1 MKASE
6 LIHCLKNLKEQW
18 GDLDIYFYNKKSDEK
33 VHSIFVDFDPKNN
46 PEKIVLNESIQR
58 VKSAEHL
65 N

>member
-33 VHSIFVDFDPKNN
+33 VHSITVDFDSMDNPK
-46 PEKIVLNESIQR
+46 KMVLNESIER
-58 VKSAEHL
+58 IKSYKHF